1 MLILGE
7 TVLAG
12 RLSPVG
18 FLAYWVLC
26 FLCTC
31 VAIAVAFLD
40 VRETQQ
46 NIRNAQRELLGDALK
61 EIQQDT
67 RERIKKYGKTAGKL
81 ILNTKKLLG
90 RVFIH

>member
-12 RLSPVG
+12 RLAPVA
-18 FLAYWVLC
+18 FLVYWGLC

-31 VAIAVAFLD
+31 FAIAVAFLD
-40 VRETQQ
+40 VRDTQQ

-61 EIQQDT
+61 EIHLAP
-67 RERIKKYGKTAGKL
+67 RAKKQKVRR
-81 ILNTKKLLG
+81 NG
-90 RVFIH
+90 R